1 VRVPL
6 KKLDISG
13 NQQLGN
19 QSLRGKRSRG
29 ANDFGDKSIIVCC
42 GAAAFQTYLSRR
54 AAVAASLL
62 VWTFR
67 GDELFYDYFLLLLG
81 RLISIFLFSL
91 LAYLGSSLYI
101 YFIFPSMF
109 VIWLN
114 CCCCCCSQ
122 RWTITPVGIA
132 SSDLSSWQTSCVHFV
147 SPPPYIR
154 SLVLFS
160 LWVLNWFMDHFDDTE
175 TGDYFVGHH
184 FLFYLVLW
192 LFVWIFE
199 IFLKIK
205 KGNKMRSPPSSGQIK
220 NVMTI
225 RTTVLYRLMQSFRD

>member
-147 SPPPYIR
+147 SPPLYKISR
-154 SLVLFS
+154 SLFFMGFKLIYGPFRWYGNRWLFCRPPLFILFS
-160 LWVLNWFMDHFDDTE
+160 VVTFRLDFWN
-175 TGDYFVGHH
+175 
-184 FLFYLVLW
+184 FL
-192 LFVWIFE
+192 E
-199 IFLKIK
+199 NK
-205 KGNKMRSPPSSGQIK
+205 KRQQNALSAI
-220 NVMTI
+220 
-225 RTTVLYRLMQSFRD
+225 